1 MKWMTQLR
9 LINWHYFSDVTMD
22 FGKQTLITG
31 QNAAGKSTIIDALQ
45 VLFVAD
51 QRMIRFNAAA
61 HDEAKRSFVNYLKGK
76 IGSDDRSFLRDGD
89 FTTYMVAEFR
99 DEDKK
104 EWFVI
109 GVVIDV
115 YRDRNYEDEYFILA
129 KTRLQ
134 DLIFVNADNKLL
146 NREAFK
152 RRYGYRA
159 GEANGE
165 GTGWRNKALFERNKT
180 NYQKALLAR
189 MGQLQDR
196 FFRVFTKALSFKP
209 IQDIR
214 VFVYDYI
221 LDKRE
226 LQLDL
231 MKQNFEIHERYR
243 AELEELQERKMK
255 LQGIRDSYQKLLQHK
270 ETIKE
275 QDYVVRKLRVVLET
289 ERLEEE
295 TQKKATTEARLLHL
309 QQEIHLA
316 EEKHKEAAVSKLD
329 AYQRWQNNE
338 AERRKREL
346 EAEIRNL
353 ESKHLEFERLIAVFS
368 QQLQQEWKAVEELLG
383 WPKSEYWA
391 WEEEELIKLSLFQET
406 LAQLMNVVDHGVV
419 ERHEEEQWAEK
430 LAEIGLTLAS
440 MHERLIKS
448 ETKLGDALDATK
460 VRIDELKRLIMDLE
474 QKRRSYRE
482 PITKLKSLLEE
493 RLKDKSAVWVF
504 CEEVEVKIEGWRNA
518 LEGYLNTQ
526 RFDLLVEPEW
536 FAEALRIYE
545 REKWN
550 HQLEGVG
557 LVDTE
562 KERRYLNSSEKDSL
576 ALELQ
581 VDHPV
586 ILAHAEHLLGK
597 VMKAANEQE
606 LRKYRTAVTQS
617 GMVYHN
623 LTARQI
629 PKKQYEVP
637 YLGSKAIERQLE
649 IFRAELNEALEQQGQ
664 LQRLSDQFRYFIKI
678 TDEKQS
684 KYRTFTSNL
693 SWMRTRRELLL
704 ALEEDRLE
712 LGNLDLKEAEQLKA
726 DYEFWSQSEQSWNQ
740 KLGELQKAVGK
751 SEEEL
756 RHLEEKILLQAQ
768 RVKEESSRVSQ
779 WVEEYGAQSEE
790 RALLRY
796 ADAQRQTISVSQK
809 LQNWRSSW
817 ERQQTLR
824 ENQWK
829 QLSQLRQTYNYQHG
843 FAGDANDEGNQSYD
857 QLLEK
862 IESLDIPDYQEKV
875 LVALKESEEEFKS
888 HFIFK
893 LREAIEM
900 ARREFQE
907 LNHALRHF
915 PFSNDSYHFDVT
927 PHDRYKKFYDA
938 LMDPMLMEKGSL
950 FDLPDNDRTAV
961 LHELF
966 EMLVRGEAGQLEEF
980 TDYRQ
985 YLDFDIM
992 VTAENGGRTRF
1003 SQVLKEKSGGETQ
1016 TPFYIAILASFH
1028 HLYSE
1033 KSSRLVVFD
1042 EAFNKMDEE
1051 RIQSSLRLIKDMRLQ
1066 LIAAVP
1072 DEKMQ
1077 YMAPEMTTTLFV
1089 SKHDYHCYVD
1099 MIDRLYDSD
1108 EAMAEVAAAVEEND
1122 DSTQGTLFDA

>member
-1 MKWMTQLR
+1 MQLFDVVPEGLFQLLTGINKRLYAEALLLLYEYVQTERFGIRYEVVRDLLQEMLETRQELGEAIDSLSDDDDELAPSDPTQLSMEDAAR
-9 LINWHYFSDVTMD
+9 IQANMMLRRLERLEWIDVEVRAQFERFIVLPHYASRFIGVIKELCEDRTVEYQRFAFLINQSLTGDGAKLQPYSAVLGAADVSRQFRQELTVLYNNMKHHMEQIVQQKSIKEVLDHHFDHY
-22 FGKQTLITG
+22 
-31 QNAAGKSTIIDALQ
+31 KSQIIDKSYHRLKTSDHVARYRIDILNTVQTWLLDAEKLQETALDGLKSGLHKTQ
-45 VLFVAD
+45 E
-51 QRMIRFNAAA
+51 
-61 HDEAKRSFVNYLKGK
+61 EALKTVKEGLIF
-76 IGSDDRSFLRDGD
+76 IGETFSGLEEIF
-89 FTTYMVAEFR
+89 YQ
-99 DEDKK
+99 
-104 EWFVI
+104 
-109 GVVIDV
+109 IDV
-115 YRDRNYEDEYFILA
+115 RHNQYLRSSYDRARYLSQQNEGMDQQLAMILEQLSSGYPTDGLGNLFSLWQLRSLSEQSLLPSRRKRA
-129 KTRLQ
+129 PHQPEVHVKTELP
-134 DLIFVNADNKLL
+134 
-146 NREAFK
+146 EAVLAELRTK
-152 RRYGYRA
+152 NIERICSAITRQKI
-159 GEANGE
+159 EAYV
-165 GTGWRNKALFERNKT
+165 FS
-180 NYQKALLAR
+180 Q
-189 MGQLQDR
+189 MGDR
-196 FFRVFTKALSFKP
+196 TS
-209 IQDIR
+209 
-214 VFVYDYI
+214 
-221 LDKRE
+221 
-226 LQLDL
+226 
-231 MKQNFEIHERYR
+231 M
-243 AELEELQERKMK
+243 ELEELVPQ
-255 LQGIRDSYQKLLQHK
+255 SA
-270 ETIKE
+270 E
-275 QDYVVRKLRVVLET
+275 Q
-289 ERLEEE
+289 
-295 TQKKATTEARLLHL
+295 
-309 QQEIHLA
+309 
-316 EEKHKEAAVSKLD
+316 
-329 AYQRWQNNE
+329 
-338 AERRKREL
+338 
-346 EAEIRNL
+346 
-353 ESKHLEFERLIAVFS
+353 
-368 QQLQQEWKAVEELLG
+368 
-383 WPKSEYWA
+383 
-391 WEEEELIKLSLFQET
+391 
-406 LAQLMNVVDHGVV
+406 
-419 ERHEEEQWAEK
+419 
-430 LAEIGLTLAS
+430 
-440 MHERLIKS
+440 
-448 ETKLGDALDATK
+448 
-460 VRIDELKRLIMDLE
+460 LIMLG
-474 QKRRSYRE
+474 YVY
-482 PITKLKSLLEE
+482 LYG
-493 RLKDKSAVWVF
+493 
-504 CEEVEVKIEGWRNA
+504 EVKNEGWRNA

-562 KERRYLNSSEKDSL
+562 KERRYLNSSEKGSL

-649 IFRAELNEALEQQGQ
+649 IFRAELKEALEQQGQ

-712 LGNLDLKEAEQLKA
+712 LGNLDLKKAEQLKA

-768 RVKEESSRVSQ
+768 RVKEESTRVSQ

-900 ARREFQE
+900 ARRE

-1016 TPFYIAILASFH
+1016 TPFYIAILAYFH

-1108 EAMAEVAAAVEEND
+1108 EAMAEVAAGVA
-1122 DSTQGTLFDA
+1122 